1 LKNLK
6 KQHFALTFCL
16 SFIIAFFALTF
27 AFAGSYIVGKTKPTS
42 NIETEKVN
50 DVFII
55 DPGHGG
61 FDSGAVGQ
69 EGTLEKDIN
78 LHISLC
84 LNELFMLSDANAYL
98 TRADDTMLY
107 DENSLRSRKA
117 QDVRNRVAFT
127 QNFVNPVFVSIHQ
140 NKFPVSKY
148 SGLQVYYS
156 PNNQNSKILA
166 ENIQNIV
173 KEKLQTQNNREVK
186 KSGSSIYV
194 LKNLECPAVL
204 VECGFLSNTQ
214 EEKLL
219 SSSDYR
225 KKLALC
231 IFSALIDYEDSKI
244 NRKEIT

>member
-1 LKNLK
+1 MKKLKNGHFTLTLALSFLIVL
-6 KQHFALTFCL
+6 FAL
-16 SFIIAFFALTF
+16 AF
-27 AFAGSYIVGKTKPTS
+27 AFTGSYFVGKSIPAST
-42 NIETEKVN
+42 IETEKVN

-78 LHISLC
+78 LDISLC
-84 LNELFMLSDANAYL
+84 LNELFTLSDANAYL
-98 TRADDTMLY
+98 TRTDDAMLY
-107 DENSLRSRKA
+107 DENDSRSKKA
-117 QDVRNRVAFT
+117 QDVGNRVAFT
-127 QNFVNPVFVSIHQ
+127 LNYVNPVFVSIHQ

-204 VECGFLSNTQ
+204 VECGFLSNAQ